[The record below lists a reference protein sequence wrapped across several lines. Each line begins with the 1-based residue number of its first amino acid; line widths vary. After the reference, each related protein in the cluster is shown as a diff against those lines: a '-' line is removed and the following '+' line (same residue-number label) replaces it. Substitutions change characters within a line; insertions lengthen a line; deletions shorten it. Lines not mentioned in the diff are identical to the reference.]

1 MEKVILMTLSI
12 LFSISGFSQPNSSR
26 DRLIGVHLCTW
37 QDVDG
42 NGHSSNDEFLNLDKM
57 TYDANGFLR
66 VVFEPKTQFLKRN
79 QKYYVKL
86 ISEDTGNEIYLIYK
100 RKSTNTRYN
109 SVTFK
114 PYPGNNRV
122 EYWVEKEGTYTCR
135 FNAQNNFTTT
145 DLKNL
150 DLSDIPK
157 NITFGNKIL
166 DKDNDGAIL
175 NSEII
180 GRGKKSFTTDEEV
193 VVVVGMFPVEEDNSS
208 YEIKLTAPDNSS
220 KVFHKGEYKSILQY
234 RIEFLPNRLIKGYYV
249 VKVTFYPSENE
260 YTAVF
265 EVK

>member
-1 MEKVILMTLSI
+1 MKKVSIITLSI

-37 QDVDG
+37 QDMDG
-42 NGHSSNDEFLNLDKM
+42 NGHSSYDEFLNLDRM
-57 TYDANGFLR
+57 TYDVNGALR
-66 VVFEPKTQFLKRN
+66 VVFVPKEQIKKN

-86 ISEDTGNEIYLIYK
+86 ISEDHGVEQYLFYK
-100 RKSTNTRYN
+100 RVPTSTQYITRL
-109 SVTFK
+109 FK
-114 PYPGNNRV
+114 PFPGNNRI
-122 EYWVEKEGTYTCR
+122 EYWVENEGTYNCR
-135 FNAQNNFTTT
+135 FYAKNNSKS
-145 DLKNL
+145 DLTNL
-150 DLSDIPK
+150 DLSDLPK
-157 NITFGNKIL
+157 NITIGNKIL

-175 NSEII
+175 SSEII
-180 GRGKKSFTTDEEV
+180 GRGKTSFTTDEEV
-193 VVVVGMFPVEEDNSS
+193 VVVVGMFSVEEDNSS

-234 RIEFLPNRLIKGYYV
+234 RMEFLPNSLIKGYYI